1 LDVIQVQR
9 VEVFYVVF
17 NHIEVRRRYDFIRY
31 DNETTMVKAD
41 KINDNVRFNALESM
55 VQIND
60 IFTRGDHELFYIIIA
75 HRNNN
80 LFV

>member
-55 VQIND
+55 V
-60 IFTRGDHELFYIIIA
+60 
-75 HRNNN
+75 
-80 LFV
+80 